1 VDVALVAEAD
11 VVMEAF
17 GVEAFE
23 HVVDSLVGEGCEE
36 DALSLLAE
44 AFDDF
49 GDDAGFACARWALH
63 EQVVLHLEGA
73 FDGEVLFV
81 VEVGTAGNAYL
92 VEAWT

>member
-1 VDVALVAEAD
+1 VDVAVVAEAD

-49 GDDAGFACARWALH
+49 GDDAGFAGAGWALY
-63 EQVVLHLEGA
+63 EQVVLHLEGTL
-73 FDGEVLFV
+73 DGEVLLV
-81 VEVGTAGNAYL
+81 VKVGTARDTYV
-92 VEAWT
+92 VEAWA